1 MPPPPRDLPR
11 SPTHGG
17 VARSVTSFTDEY
29 RRRCHQVTVVA
40 PVFPGMPEHEEDV
53 IRVRAL
59 QTYESV
65 LDAAAQAQPADRAM
79 GAASKAVL
87 GQIEAK

>member
-1 MPPPPRDLPR
+1 MRILMVTNTFAP
-11 SPTHGG
+11 HVGG

-29 RRRCHQVTVVA
+29 RGRGHQVTVVA
-40 PVFPGMPEHEEDV
+40 PVFPSMPEHEEDV

-65 LDAAAQAQPADRAM
+65 LDAAAQA
-79 GAASKAVL
+79 
-87 GQIEAK
+87 